1 MGVFLFSM
9 KMLKKEYKKTFMYA
23 LTLMFAI
30 AACFVFFAI
39 LNNDLIT
46 KQEMVQGGGSWS
58 DVVVPVSTGLAF
70 LIIIFCSAM
79 IIFANTFYLTKK
91 TTEFAITT
99 MSGANI
105 LDMVLYL
112 TYQNLA
118 ITILVMPFGLGLGYL
133 FSVLCN
139 AIMYYYLYINAS
151 IFMCSLEAFLNTF
164 ATVCSMIFALIIY
177 SSGYVYRHDIQ
188 DMLSTQTVNEHEDKR
203 IFKFPKEF
211 YIGLYLFGIVLMIF
225 SKYKVSVFIFPS
237 LLGILGAGGIMT
249 HVLPGIFSY
258 IKKKKYIA
266 DQIMLI
272 SLSNLAYS
280 LKKSIFLVS
289 LYCISS
295 TVMIAL
301 LVSVQHSIRE
311 FISVVVGLVITVVLL
326 SLGIL
331 YKYSS
336 EAVNRKI
343 FYFNLYKLGYTV
355 KKLKKII
362 KKEVV
367 LYYGFLLLIPMIYII
382 IILTRCYIH
391 SDVTLEFSLIL
402 LVVEILPPCI
412 IGLLTYNNYKS
423 VVLKIIKEGMHYE

>member
-23 LTLMFAI
+23 LTLMVAI

-39 LNNDLIT
+39 LDNDLIT
-46 KQEMVQGGGSWS
+46 QQEIVQGGGNWS
-58 DVVVPVSTGLAF
+58 DVVIPVSTGLAF
-70 LIIIFCSAM
+70 LIIAFCSAM
-79 IIFANTFYLTKK
+79 IIFANNFYLTKK
-91 TTEFAITT
+91 TKEFAITA

-105 LDMVLYL
+105 IDMILYL

-118 ITILVMPFGLGLGYL
+118 VTVLVMPFGLLLGYL

-139 AIMYYYLYINAS
+139 AIMYYYLFINSS
-151 IFMCSLEAFLNTF
+151 IFVCTANAFFNTF

-188 DMLSTQTVNEHEDKR
+188 DMLSTQTVNEHEDTR
-203 IFKFPKEF
+203 ILKFPKGF
-211 YIGLYLFGIVLMIF
+211 YIGLYLFGVVLMIF
-225 SKYKVSVFIFPS
+225 SEYTVSVFIFPS

-249 HVLPGIFSY
+249 YLLPDIFAY

-289 LYCISS
+289 LYCVSS

-311 FISVVVGLVITVVLL
+311 FVSVVIGLVITVLLL

-343 FYFNLYKLGYTV
+343 FYFNLYKLGYTI

-362 KKEVV
+362 KKEVI
-367 LYYGFLLLIPMIYII
+367 LYYGFLLLVPMIYIL
-382 IILTRCYIH
+382 IILGRCYIH
-391 SDVTLEFSLIL
+391 GDVDLMFSFIL
-402 LVVEILPPCI
+402 LLVEILPPCL
-412 IGLLTYNNYKS
+412 IGFLTYMNYKS
-423 VVLKIIKEGMHYE
+423 VVLKTIKEGMHYE